1 MKRCPCPTSN
11 GMKIEVVKD
20 KLQGV
25 VVKAQ
30 RLAGKHQSLP
40 ILSNLLLIAKRGSL
54 TVRATNL
61 DMGVEYTIPV
71 KVEKEGVV
79 AVPASVF
86 TSFISNLG
94 LVKGV
99 SLEVEGG
106 KLTVSAEGAKATI
119 NGSPSDDFP
128 TIPKAEGGGFTMD
141 PQLLLKGL
149 RSVQYAGAV
158 GNLKPELSSVYVYQ
172 DGEELVFVATDSFRL
187 AEKKIP
193 FKKSAAAFQ
202 PVLIPIKNVAEIVRM
217 LEEEKEEIRVS
228 LGKGQLSIEG
238 NGLLFTTRLVEGAFP
253 DYRQIMP
260 KEFATE
266 AVVLKEDLLSAL
278 KLTTLFSDRFNQLHL
293 HLDPKKK
300 LFELSA
306 KSGEFGESN
315 SSLPAALTGELLNS
329 NFNHRYIADCLSTL
343 SADSITFRFSGEN
356 KPLLLG
362 GVADTSFR
370 YLVMPMNR

>member
-1 MKRCPCPTSN
+1 
-11 GMKIEVVKD
+11 MKIEVVKD
-20 KLQGV
+20 KLQNV
-25 VVKAQ
+25 VVKAG
-30 RLAGKHQSLP
+30 RLAGKHPSLP
-40 ILSNLLLIAKRGSL
+40 ILSHLLLIAKRGVL
-54 TVRATNL
+54 TIRSTNL
-61 DMGVEYTIPV
+61 DMGVEYTLPV
-71 KVEKEGVV
+71 KIEKEGVV

-86 TSFISNLG
+86 SSFISNLG
-94 LVKGV
+94 PVKGV
-99 SLEVEGG
+99 FLEVEEG
-106 KLTVSAEGAKATI
+106 KLVVSAEGARATV

-149 RSVQYAGAV
+149 RAVQYAGAV

-172 DGEELVFVATDSFRL
+172 EGEELIFVATDSFRL

-193 FKKSAAAFQ
+193 FKKSATSFQ

-217 LEEEKEEIRVS
+217 LEEEKDEIRVS

-238 NGLLFTTRLVEGAFP
+238 NSFFFTTRLVEGSFP

-266 AVVLKEDLLSAL
+266 AVALKEDLLSAL
-278 KLTTLFSDRFNQLHL
+278 KLTTLFSDRFNQLRL

-315 SSLPAALTGELLNS
+315 ASLPAALSGEALSS
-329 NFNHRYIADCLSTL
+329 NFNHRYIADGLTAL
-343 SADSITFRFSGEN
+343 NADSVAFRFSGEN
-356 KPLLLG
+356 KPLLIG
-362 GVADTSFR
+362 GVADATFR